1 MSSDALYSSNANLA
15 LKGIMGLYAMG
26 KINKILEPRGADSS
40 KTSYYSVSYIIS
52 LSSVS

>member
-26 KINKILEPRGADSS
+26 KINEILEARGADSS
-40 KTSYYSVSYIIS
+40 KSSYYSVSHIIS
-52 LSSVS
+52 LSSVN